1 MLRVKFWS
9 QQVRILPSPAEPF
22 CLCLLHGHS
31 RSFVGRLVGNCQRF
45 CQQDG
50 SVLNNSTAIRANSES
65 DDYLLT
71 GISRCAVSSE
81 TLQMMRKRYRMF
93 RRGGV
98 FYVQENLSGKQES
111 LHSGNLAE
119 AVCCTPKTR
128 RLASRF

>member
-1 MLRVKFWS
+1 M
-9 QQVRILPSPAEPF
+9 
-22 CLCLLHGHS
+22 
-31 RSFVGRLVGNCQRF
+31 
-45 CQQDG
+45 
-50 SVLNNSTAIRANSES
+50 NNSTAIRANSES